1 MVYKEKPK
9 TIPDLRRVISEHFAT
24 IDVELC
30 QKVCRSVAS
39 RLLSCIEHNGEQFEP
54 FRS

>member
-1 MVYKEKPK
+1 MNVDFSD
-9 TIPDLRRVISEHFAT
+9 IHRVIAEKFGT

-39 RLLSCIEHNGEQFEP
+39 RLVSWIEHNGEQFES
-54 FRS
+54 FR